1 MNLRAIFALLLV
13 PMFCGACA
21 STPPSVRIERM
32 YEELRKDVGERKL
45 GASSDIDWRE
55 RQAKRVARVHDMI
68 DKGELSTGADFFH
81 ASVILVETD
90 NEPDLL
96 AALGTALHATELQ
109 EDRGFRVA
117 AEATDKV
124 RVKRGV
130 PQKYGTQY
138 MYEPVLKAWRLYPV
152 DPATSDVERKAFG
165 VEPLAELKAK
175 EAVLNKITGGKP
187 N

>member
-1 MNLRAIFALLLV
+1 MNLRTCCALAFSTLSFA
-13 PMFCGACA
+13 ACA
-21 STPPSVRIERM
+21 STPASTRVERM
-32 YEELRKDVGERKL
+32 YVELRTEVGERKL
-45 GASSDIDWRE
+45 GSRADAEWHANQRS
-55 RQAKRVARVHDMI
+55 RVDHVFEMI
-68 DKGELSTGADFFH
+68 DRGELTTGLDHFY

-90 NEPDLL
+90 DEKTLL
-96 AALGTALHATELQ
+96 TALGEALRATELK
-109 EDRGFRVA
+109 EDRAFRVA

-165 VEPLAELKAK
+165 VEPLAELQAK
-175 EAVLNKITGGKP
+175 EAVLNQMTGNKP

>member
-1 MNLRAIFALLLV
+1 MKLRTIAALFLV
-13 PMFCGACA
+13 PLLCGACA
-21 STPPSVRIERM
+21 STPPSVRVERM
-32 YEELRKDVGERKL
+32 YAELRQDIGERKL
-45 GASSDIDWRE
+45 GSSSDRE
-55 RQAKRVARVHDMI
+55 WVARQSKRITRVHEMLDKQELTTGI
-68 DKGELSTGADFFH
+68 DHFY
-81 ASVILVETD
+81 ASVILVESD
-90 NEPDLL
+90 DEVDLL
-96 AALGTALHATELQ
+96 SALGTALHATELK
-109 EDRGFRVA
+109 EDRAFRVA

-175 EAVLNKITGGKP
+175 EAVLNQVTGGKP

>member
-1 MNLRAIFALLLV
+1 MKLRLSCTFVLATAL
-13 PMFCGACA
+13 CAACA
-21 STPPSVRIERM
+21 GTPPSQRVERM
-32 YEELRKDVGERKL
+32 YIELVSEVGDRKL
-45 GASSDIDWRE
+45 GSPNDAEWRV
-55 RQAKRVARVHDMI
+55 RQESRVEHVLAMI
-68 DKGELSTGADFFH
+68 EAGELTTALDHFH
-81 ASVILVETD
+81 AAVILVESD
-90 NEPDLL
+90 DEKVLL
-96 AALGTALHATELQ
+96 TALGEALRATELKL
-109 EDRGFRVA
+109 DRAFRVA

-165 VEPLAELKAK
+165 VEPLAELVAK
-175 EAVLNKITGGKP
+175 EAVLNQITGNKP